1 MRNVKCE
8 NLFCF
13 VDENC
18 CKIIYFCA
26 NSTFEQSRGRCVGIV
41 FQGEF
46 QKYPNKQIFADP
58 HIVFELLII
67 PPKSF
72 FYCFGKYAKNAQ
84 RQTKNDLNKGQI

>member
-26 NSTFEQSRGRCVGIV
+26 NFTFEQSRGRCVGIV
-41 FQGEF
+41 IQGEY
-46 QKYPNKQIFADP
+46 QKYRNKQIFADP

-67 PPKSF
+67 LYLQNPFFTVLENMPKS
-72 FYCFGKYAKNAQ
+72 
-84 RQTKNDLNKGQI
+84 TKTDKK